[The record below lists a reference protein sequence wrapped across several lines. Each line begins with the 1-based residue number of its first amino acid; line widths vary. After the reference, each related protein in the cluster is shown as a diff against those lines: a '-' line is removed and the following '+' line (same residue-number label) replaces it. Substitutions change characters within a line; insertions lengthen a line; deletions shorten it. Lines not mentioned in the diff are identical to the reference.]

1 MTRDFTIPIL
11 WGDEGM
17 PKRKLH
23 IVHASDPLFAVC
35 ERCNARFK
43 SFAANLAEAEKEVQA
58 AFDAHKCTTLGDA
71 GS

>member
-1 MTRDFTIPIL
+1 
-11 WGDEGM
+11 M
-17 PKRKLH
+17 PRRKLH

-58 AFDAHKCTTLGDA
+58 AFDAHKCTTLQDT